1 MLHLATRRVL
11 LQPTRPLFQW
21 TRPTAAAKAGDD
33 VGVCGDDDDGGG
45 GDDHEDND
53 GYCSKSNLTW
63 RASSIPESFSNEE
76 SSTIGEPD
84 HFSKPPEHLDEGFN
98 L

>member
-33 VGVCGDDDDGGG
+33 VGDGDGDDGGG
-45 GDDHEDND
+45 GDDHEDNA
-53 GYCSKSNLTW
+53 GYCSKSKTW

-84 HFSKPPEHLDEGFN
+84 HFSKPPEHLDEVFN